1 MEEFK
6 VGDKVRVL
14 DGSDAISYEGG
25 WVDTMNRFIDN
36 EYRVCEVINSRKV
49 RLDTGDYSFYVFD
62 TRYLVKVSSATDS
75 WSHNL
80 VKKVIINE
88 PATIIIW
95 GDNSK
100 TVVKCME
107 SETFDPEK
115 GIAMAYMKHVMFHDS
130 STRMNKWVHSQ
141 IPDVY
146 TDFDDSDAWCEL
158 FGN

>member
-1 MEEFK
+1 MEKFK

-14 DGSDAISYEGG
+14 DGSDAVSYAGG
-25 WVDTMNRFIDN
+25 WVNVMNDFVGHEYCVCEIIDN
-36 EYRVCEVINSRKV
+36 QKV
-49 RLDTGDYSFYVFD
+49 RLTDTRNYVFD

-75 WSHNL
+75 WSSDL
-80 VKKVIINE
+80 VKKVIVNA

-107 SETFDPEK
+107 GETFDPEK
-115 GIAMAYMKHVMFHDS
+115 GIAMAFMKHIMFNDS

-146 TDFDDSDAWCEL
+146 TDFDDSGAWCEL